1 MSLKRA
7 QSFRFDVMR
16 NKVGMLYAPVE
27 IIRGCNLEKLEYALP
42 KLHEDIIHATYPR
55 LLRSVFGVFKRG
67 C

>member
-1 MSLKRA
+1 
-7 QSFRFDVMR
+7 MR

-55 LLRSVFGVFKRG
+55 LLRSVFGGFKRR